1 MEEVLFTSFIKEVAL
16 FFLALFFM
24 FVELDCGYIAMLNFL
39 GVRKLK
45 YC

>member
-24 FVELDCGYIAMLNFL
+24 LVELDCGYTAMFNSL
-39 GVRKLK
+39 G
-45 YC
+45 